1 MTTFSTS
8 VEGSAVLTYLSRIEV
23 LLTAINEK
31 LSVSGGTSSV
41 EIKTSTRGVDIT
53 TKSYSGVPIEPAGD
67 AAMNEFIRVGRE
79 IEKRLM
85 GQA

>member
-1 MTTFSTS
+1 M
-8 VEGSAVLTYLSRIEV
+8 EEV
-23 LLTAINEK
+23 LALLRSIDAKLGNTA
-31 LSVSGGTSSV
+31 SGASSV

-53 TKSYSGVPIEPAGD
+53 AKAYAGSEITSAGD
-67 AAMNEFIRVGRE
+67 AAVDEFIRVGRE

>member
-1 MTTFSTS
+1 MTVTVSS
-8 VEGSAVLTYLSRIEV
+8 DSSNMLVYLSRIEV

-31 LSVSGGTSSV
+31 LSINGGTSSV

-53 TKSYSGVPIEPAGD
+53 AKAYSGVPIEPAGD
-67 AAMNEFIRVGRE
+67 AAMDEFIRVGRE